1 MLVTIVIHFV
11 KLKVKMKNNFLNT
24 YILSLIFNVVER
36 NISTAKSK
44 FETQMIVSC
53 MKYIFLVDIR
63 YEMTAS
69 IPRYSISMRLI
80 TAC

>member
-1 MLVTIVIHFV
+1 
-11 KLKVKMKNNFLNT
+11 MKNNFLNT
-24 YILSLIFNVVER
+24 YILSLIFNVVEQ

-53 MKYIFLVDIR
+53 MNYIFLVDIR

-69 IPRYSISMRLI
+69 IPS
-80 TAC
+80 